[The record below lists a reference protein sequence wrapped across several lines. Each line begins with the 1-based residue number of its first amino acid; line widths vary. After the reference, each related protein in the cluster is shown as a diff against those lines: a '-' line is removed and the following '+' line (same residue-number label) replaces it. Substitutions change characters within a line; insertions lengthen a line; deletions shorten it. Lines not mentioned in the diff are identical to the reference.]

1 MRDSTE
7 KAAVREAIALLRY
20 YGFDLGGETA
30 ELFVERWR
38 QEIPVDWLRLAILE
52 ALYQGR
58 YKGVSVSQLLV
69 LWQRRGMP
77 VQHFNGEFE
86 RLMCG
91 SLPGLVRPEE
101 EIPEAEPIEMEES
114 LPEEGREMGLHEPIN
129 PFRPSEGRSPFQEK
143 LRHLA
148 QPESDEDTLG

>member
-7 KAAVREAIALLRY
+7 KAVVREAIALLGY
-20 YGFDLGGETA
+20 YGFDLAGEAA
-30 ELFVERWR
+30 ELFVERALKQVR
-38 QEIPVDWLRLAILE
+38 ADWLRLAILE

-58 YKGVSVSQLLV
+58 YKGISVQQLLE

-91 SLPGLVRPEE
+91 SLPGMVRPEE
-101 EIPEAEPIEMEES
+101 EVPEAEVIEMEES
-114 LPEEGREMGLHEPIN
+114 SPQGLDMGLHEPIN
-129 PFRPSEGRSPFQEK
+129 PFTPSEGRSPLYEK
-143 LRHLA
+143 LQHLA
-148 QPESDEDTLG
+148 QPESDEDTLN

>member
-58 YKGVSVSQLLV
+58 YKGVSVNQLLV

-101 EIPEAEPIEMEES
+101 EIPEAEVIEMEE
-114 LPEEGREMGLHEPIN
+114 EAEGPDMRLHEPIN
-129 PFRPSEGRSPFQEK
+129 PFTPSEVRSPFQEK

-148 QPESDEDTLG
+148 QPESDEDILG

>member
-30 ELFVERWR
+30 ELFVERWQ
-38 QEIPVDWLRLAILE
+38 QEIPADWLRLAILE

-58 YKGVSVSQLLV
+58 YKGVSVNQLLV

-101 EIPEAEPIEMEES
+101 EIPEAEVIELEE
-114 LPEEGREMGLHEPIN
+114 EAEGPDMRLHEPIN
-129 PFRPSEGRSPFQEK
+129 PFKPSEGRSPLYEK
-143 LRHLA
+143 LQHLA
-148 QPESDEDTLG
+148 QPESDEDILG

>member
-7 KAAVREAIALLRY
+7 KAAVQEAIALLTY
-20 YGFDLGGETA
+20 YGFDLAGEAA
-30 ELFVERWR
+30 ELFVERALKQVR
-38 QEIPVDWLRLAILE
+38 ADWLRLAILE

-58 YKGVSVSQLLV
+58 YKGISVQQLLE

-91 SLPGLVRPEE
+91 SLPGVVQPEE
-101 EIPEAEPIEMEES
+101 EIPEAQVIEMEE
-114 LPEEGREMGLHEPIN
+114 EAGGRDMRLHDPIN
-129 PFRPSEGRSPFQEK
+129 PFTPSEVRSPFQEK

-148 QPESDEDTLG
+148 QPESDEDTLN

>member
-1 MRDSTE
+1 MGDSTD
-7 KAAVREAIALLRY
+7 KVAVREAIALLTY

-38 QEIPVDWLRLAILE
+38 QEIPTDWLRLAILE

-91 SLPGLVRPEE
+91 SLPGVVQPEE
-101 EIPEAEPIEMEES
+101 EIPEAQVIEMEE
-114 LPEEGREMGLHEPIN
+114 EAGGREMGLHEPIN
-129 PFRPSEGRSPFQEK
+129 PFTPSEGRSPLYEK
-143 LRHLA
+143 LQHLA
-148 QPESDEDTLG
+148 QPESDQDTLN